1 MHTPLPP
8 SAASPS
14 AASPAPASEEERV
27 FAALAHMGIFAN
39 GFTLLGIIGALL
51 IWASQG
57 KRSAYVAAHAL
68 QALVFQVL
76 MLLVSLLLLLLGSTV
91 LMLAFLP
98 AILRPDLYESD
109 PPVAFRM
116 TLLVVGLIVVS
127 FIFGVL
133 SYALAGAWAAWRGRS
148 FRYALVRPFIALLQH
163 EDRPASAAPASSAAE
178 VRPAREA
185 AD

>member
-8 SAASPS
+8 SA
-14 AASPAPASEEERV
+14 ASEEERV

-39 GFTLLGIIGALL
+39 GFALLGIVGALL

-68 QALVFQVL
+68 QALVFQVFV
-76 MLLVSLLLLLLGSTV
+76 LLFSLLLLLLGSTV
-91 LMLAFLP
+91 LTLAFLP

-109 PPVAFRM
+109 PPIVFRL
-116 TLLVVGLIVVS
+116 TLLVVGFILVS
-127 FIFGVL
+127 FIVGVF

-148 FRYALVRPFIALLQH
+148 FRYVLVRLFVGLLQQ
-163 EDRPASAAPASSAAE
+163 EDGTAPVSAPAARASAVE
-178 VRPAREA
+178 QAREA

>member
-8 SAASPS
+8 FDTRA
-14 AASPAPASEEERV
+14 ASEEERV
-27 FAALAHMGIFAN
+27 FAALAHMGVFAN
-39 GFTLLGIIGALL
+39 GFALLGIIGALL

-68 QALVFQVL
+68 QALVFQVF
-76 MLLVSLLLLLLGSTV
+76 MLLFSLLLLLLGSSV

-116 TLLVVGLIVVS
+116 TLLVVGLILMS

-148 FRYALVRPFIALLQH
+148 FGYVLVRPFIGLLQH
-163 EDRPASAAPASSAAE
+163 EDEPSPSSAAPASSAAD
-178 VRPAREA
+178 VQPAQEA